1 MNATPY
7 AFVLLVL
14 VAAASAQDSRV
25 AELLPVASRLRGLP
39 PPTELR
45 TRTVDEATLAEPPA
59 SDDPDAAESDALF
72 TRLEIA
78 LGLADADASPGR
90 SEPVEHAMRSGL
102 VAGFY
107 EPGERTL
114 TLVVPADPEPKPTWL
129 ERGLLDWLGPPF
141 TDDERST
148 LVHEIGHALQ
158 HARAPDLFG
167 EEAALTTDLDLA
179 VRALLEGDAVL
190 LEAAYALERA
200 GASPAIA
207 FEPYFAHALALTFDP
222 ERTALPE
229 DADLVPF
236 AQACFDFPYFIGP
249 GFVARLGAEG
259 RGFEGVTAALAD
271 PPLSTEQIL
280 HPEKYRGPRRD
291 DPTELVLPD
300 LADLFGPDAEAA
312 VGDVLGEF
320 GWSVLLEGRSSTAPT
335 TKELR
340 SAARAA
346 AAGWDG
352 DVCELIIRPGRPD
365 GLAVLSTWDTP
376 ADAAE
381 FAAALA
387 RRISKLRPATVAGNP
402 GPLLHPHPGGFAPR
416 YRVVDAGLIE
426 GVYVSGSEVVWMR
439 GMPSRNE
446 RRFLFRLSGEVERRV
461 RTKLR

>member
-7 AFVLLVL
+7 AFVLLAL
-14 VAAASAQDSRV
+14 VASASAQDSRV

-39 PPTELR
+39 PPTALR
-45 TRTVDEATLAEPPA
+45 TRTVDEATLPAPPA
-59 SDDPDAAESDALF
+59 SEDPDAAEGDALF
-72 TRLEIA
+72 ARLEIA

-90 SEPVEHAMRSGL
+90 SEPIEHAMRSGL

-107 EPGERTL
+107 DPGERTL
-114 TLVVPADPEPKPTWL
+114 TLVVPAEPEPKPSWL
-129 ERGLLDWLGPPF
+129 ERGPLDWLGPPF

-190 LEAAYALERA
+190 LEAAYALDRA
-200 GASPAIA
+200 GASPSIA

-229 DADLVPF
+229 DEDLVPF
-236 AQACFDFPYFIGP
+236 AQACFDFPYFMGP
-249 GFVARLGAEG
+249 GFVARQGSDG
-259 RGFEGVTAALAD
+259 RGFDGVTAALMD

-300 LADLFGPDAEAA
+300 LADLLGPDAEAA

-320 GWSVLLEGRSSTAPT
+320 GWSVLLEGRSSSAPT
-335 TKELR
+335 TAAGR
-340 SAARAA
+340 RAARVA

-352 DVCELIIRPGRPD
+352 DACELYVRPGRPD
-365 GLAVLSTWDTP
+365 ALVVLTTWDSP
-376 ADAAE
+376 AEAAE
-381 FAAALA
+381 FAKALTA
-387 RRISKLRPATVAGNP
+387 RISAMRPSVGAGAP
-402 GPLLHPHPGGFAPR
+402 RPPARPLPGGFSPL
-416 YRVVDAGLIE
+416 YRVVEDDRCE
-426 GVYVSGSEVVWMR
+426 GVYLSGSDVAWTR
-439 GMPSRNE
+439 GFPSRNE
-446 RRFLFRLSGEVERRV
+446 RSLLRRLAGDVLRTV